1 VGWGLAVGFNVVA
14 LGLLLVSI
22 PLAISS
28 SRVARE
34 TLTEHQVAQI
44 ARSWVS
50 ESEYEVSRVDAKDDV
65 VSVQIA
71 GEGDPP
77 ETADLVSAVQDKVSR
92 PVTLEVESD
101 RVDIERVD
109 VLPKDE

>member
-1 VGWGLAVGFNVVA
+1 M
-14 LGLLLVSI
+14 
-22 PLAISS
+22 
-28 SRVARE
+28 
-34 TLTEHQVAQI
+34 
-44 ARSWVS
+44 
-50 ESEYEVSRVDAKDDV
+50 SRVDANDDV

-77 ETADLVSAVQDKVSR
+77 ETTDLVSAVQDKVSR